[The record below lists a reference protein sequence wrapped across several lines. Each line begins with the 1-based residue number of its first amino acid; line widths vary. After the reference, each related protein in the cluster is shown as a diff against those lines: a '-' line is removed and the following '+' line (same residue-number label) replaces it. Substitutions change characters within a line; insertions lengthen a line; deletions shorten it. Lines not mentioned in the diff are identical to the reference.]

1 MNVVVIG
8 YASLDYALLL
18 ETPAR
23 PGWTSRILSRAPQWP
38 RLGGCPYY
46 VADAMG
52 QGGLPGAVVTWIGDD
67 PMGQVYRQRC
77 AEAGIGLAGIH
88 TTPGALTLTS
98 ILAYQ
103 QDGDCA
109 CLVDFGSVETTVSDA
124 QRALV
129 AAADLVCFTVGPPE
143 AALAL
148 LEAVPDSADVAW
160 VAKNDAASFP
170 PELRQVLGQRARW
183 CFCNSAERPWIDAA
197 TAGRAAAPLIVQTN
211 GESSVLVVEHGRT
224 TSVAVEPLRVADAT
238 GAGDTLAGASLAA
251 LVSGAAPATAVA
263 AGCAAARALLSSR
276 DVS

>member
-1 MNVVVIG
+1 MKVVVIG

-38 RLGGCPYY
+38 RPGGCPYY

-52 QGGLPGAVVTWIGDD
+52 QGGVSATVVTWIGDD

-77 AEAGIGLAGIH
+77 AEAGIGIGGIH
-88 TTPGALTLTS
+88 TTSGGLTLTS
-98 ILAYQ
+98 VLAYQ
-103 QDGDCA
+103 QDGECA
-109 CLVDFGSVETTVSDA
+109 CLVDFGTVETTVSEA

-148 LEAVPDSADVAW
+148 LEVVPDSADVAW

-170 PELRQVLGQRARW
+170 PGLRQALGQRARW
-183 CFCNSAERPWIDAA
+183 CFCNRAERPWIDAA
-197 TAGRAAAPLIVQTN
+197 TAGCARPPLIVETH
-211 GESSVLVVEHGRT
+211 GEAPVQVIEHGRT
-224 TSVAVEPLRVADAT
+224 SEIAVAPLRVADAT
-238 GAGDTLAGASLAA
+238 GAGDTLAGAALAA
-251 LVSGAAPATAVA
+251 LALGADPAMAVA
-263 AGCAAARALLSSR
+263 SGCAAARALLSSR
-276 DVS
+276 GQS